1 MPISD
6 LLASISGGA
15 AKNPAS
21 SRPNPPASIKRKASS
36 DLPSTASKTQ
46 RLTPPPAKSSQ
57 TSRPGDDKAPS
68 SGARYAGTAAGGRPP
83 GSTARAAAPPANKP
97 RPTSSAASSPAAA
110 APSRV
115 APKKGSFAEILAR
128 GKAAQVSMG
137 QVGKIQHKKVE
148 NPPKRF
154 KDEGQEGTPA
164 AGPVARGKK
173 PAAPGYG
180 GTSRPFQR
188 PSSSGAATN
197 GNRRPGAS
205 STLSKQ
211 RPSSTAPGS
220 ARRAAAAAPEPEKK
234 IKKAATATTG
244 YAGTARPKPG
254 SDVKKRHH
262 ETPRGGALLSAPKA
276 RGAGARGSKYDD
288 EYDEDMDDFI
298 DYDDEEDGGVE
309 RGHGYA
315 SDGSSDM
322 EAGMDDI
329 YDEEDRAAR
338 IARQE
343 DIREKQLEESLKAAK
358 EERRRRALGYR

>member
-1 MPISD
+1 
-6 LLASISGGA
+6 
-15 AKNPAS
+15 
-21 SRPNPPASIKRKASS
+21 
-36 DLPSTASKTQ
+36 
-46 RLTPPPAKSSQ
+46 
-57 TSRPGDDKAPS
+57 
-68 SGARYAGTAAGGRPP
+68 
-83 GSTARAAAPPANKP
+83 
-97 RPTSSAASSPAAA
+97 
-110 APSRV
+110 
-115 APKKGSFAEILAR
+115 
-128 GKAAQVSMG
+128 MG

-148 NPPKRF
+148 NPPKRS
-154 KDEGQEGTPA
+154 KDEVQDGASAT
-164 AGPVARGKK
+164 GPIARGKK

-180 GTSRPFQR
+180 GTSRPLQR
-188 PSSSGAATN
+188 PTSSGAAAN
-197 GNRRPGAS
+197 GSRRPGGGS
-205 STLSKQ
+205 SLSKQ
-211 RPSSTAPGS
+211 RPSSTAPGP
-220 ARRAAAAAPEPEKK
+220 ARRGATAAAQELPKK

-254 SDVKKRHH
+254 DDVKKRHH

-276 RGAGARGSKYDD
+276 RGAGSRGGKYDD

-298 DYDDEEDGGVE
+298 DYDDDEDGGGE

-343 DIREKQLEESLKAAK
+343 DIREKQLEETLKAAK